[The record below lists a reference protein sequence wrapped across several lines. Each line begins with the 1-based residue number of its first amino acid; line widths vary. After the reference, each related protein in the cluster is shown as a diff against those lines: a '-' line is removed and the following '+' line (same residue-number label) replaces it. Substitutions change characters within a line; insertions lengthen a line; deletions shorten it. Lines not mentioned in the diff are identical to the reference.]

1 MTYFGYIVH
10 WMKIAKKG
18 GDLMKEVRIP
28 IMDLLDDNFKVRE
41 ILGKEGFDLD
51 KKIEKDVDTDSN
63 EVVYSQNS

>member
-1 MTYFGYIVH
+1 
-10 WMKIAKKG
+10 
-18 GDLMKEVRIP
+18 MKEVRIP

-51 KKIEKDVDTDSN
+51 KKIEKDVDTDTN